1 MNRSFDAIVI
11 GGGQAG
17 PFLAARLAAAG
28 RQVALIERRHMGGTC
43 VNDGCQPTKTLVAS
57 ARVAWLA
64 RRAADFGVLTG
75 PVRVDM
81 AAVKARKD
89 KVVLASRQGLDDW
102 MGSTEGLTV
111 LRGSAAFVSP
121 RAVEVNGERLEGR
134 QFFLNTGARP
144 VVPDWA
150 AQVPYLTNT
159 SILELATLP
168 KHLLI
173 VGGSYIGLE
182 FAQMYRRFGAEVT
195 VLARGAQLA
204 GKEDADISR
213 TIREILEGEGIR
225 VITEAS
231 CMAAERRGDGVAV
244 SYRAGSQTVEGSHL
258 LLAVGR
264 VPNVEDLA
272 LDRAGV
278 ALDAEGYI
286 AVDERLTTNQPHI
299 YALGD
304 VNGRGAFTH
313 TSYNDFE
320 IVSQN
325 LLDGADRKVSERV
338 PAYGLYIDPPLGR
351 AGMNEAEVRASGRPA
366 LVAVRPMTRVSR
378 ANERA
383 ENLGFMKV
391 FADAETR
398 QILGVALLGIE
409 GDEVM
414 QSLLEAMAAGV
425 TVDTIIGTMHVHPT
439 VSELVPTLLAD
450 LQPLHQGI
458 SPPA

>member
-1 MNRSFDAIVI
+1 MSRSFDAIVI

-17 PFLAARLAAAG
+17 PFLAARLADAG
-28 RQVALIERRHMGGTC
+28 RQVALVERRFMGGTC
-43 VNDGCQPTKTLVAS
+43 VNNGCQPTKTLVAS

-64 RRAADFGVLTG
+64 RRAADFGISTG
-75 PVRVDM
+75 PVSVDM
-81 AAVKARKD
+81 AAVKARKE
-89 KVVLASRQGLDDW
+89 KIVLASRQGLDDW
-102 MGSTEGLTV
+102 MESTPNITV
-111 LRGSAAFVSP
+111 FRGSAAFVSP
-121 RAVEVNGERLEGR
+121 HEVEVNGEVLEGAEI
-134 QFFLNTGARP
+134 FLNTGARP

-150 AQVPYLTNT
+150 EGVPHLTNI
-159 SILELATLP
+159 SVLELDTLP
-168 KHLLI
+168 RHLVI

-195 VLARGAQLA
+195 VLARSPRLA
-204 GKEDADISR
+204 AKEDEDVSAA
-213 TIREILEGEGIR
+213 IRDILEGEGIR
-225 VITEAS
+225 VITNAG

-244 SYRAGSQTVEGSHL
+244 RYAAGSQEVEGSHL

-264 VPNVEDLA
+264 VPNVEDLR
-272 LDRAGV
+272 LERAGV
-278 ALDAEGYI
+278 ALDDEGFI
-286 AVDERLTTNQPHI
+286 EVDDKLRTNQSHI

-338 PAYGLYIDPPLGR
+338 PAYALYIDPPLGR
-351 AGMNEAEVRASGRPA
+351 AGMSEAEVRNSGRPA
-366 LVAVRPMTRVSR
+366 LVATRPMTRVSR

-391 FADAETR
+391 FADAKTR

-425 TVDTIIGTMHVHPT
+425 DVDTIIRTMHVHPT
-439 VSELVPTLLAD
+439 VSELVPTLLGD
-450 LQPLHQGI
+450 LKPLV
-458 SPPA
+458 

>member
-1 MNRSFDAIVI
+1 MSRSFDAIVI

-17 PFLAARLAAAG
+17 PFLAARLAGAG
-28 RQVALIERRHMGGTC
+28 QTVALIERRHMGGTC

-64 RRAADFGVLTG
+64 RRARDFGVVTG
-75 PVRVDM
+75 PVSVDM

-102 MGSTEGLTV
+102 MGATENLTV
-111 LRGSAAFVSP
+111 FRGSAAFVSP
-121 RAVEVNGERLEGR
+121 NAVEVNGEVLEGR

-150 AQVPYLTNT
+150 AGVPYLTNT
-159 SILELATLP
+159 SILELDTLP
-168 KHLLI
+168 RHLL
-173 VGGSYIGLE
+173 VAGGSYIALE

-195 VLARGAQLA
+195 VLARSSRLTA
-204 GKEDADISR
+204 KEDEDVSA
-213 TIREILEGEGIR
+213 TIRDILEAEGIR
-225 VITEAS
+225 VITDAS

-244 SYRAGSQTVEGSHL
+244 SYRGRSETVEGSHL
-258 LLAVGR
+258 LLALGR
-264 VPNVEDLA
+264 VPNVEDLQ
-272 LDRAGV
+272 LEKAGV
-278 ALDAEGYI
+278 ALDGDGYV
-286 AVDERLTTNQPHI
+286 AVDDKLRTNQPHI

-338 PAYGLYIDPPLGR
+338 PAYALYIDPPLGR
-351 AGMNEAEVRASGRPA
+351 AGMSEAEVRKSGRPA

-391 FADAETR
+391 FADAGTR

-414 QSLLEAMAAGV
+414 QALLEAMAAGV
-425 TVDTIIGTMHVHPT
+425 DVDTIIRTMHVHPT

-450 LQPLHQGI
+450 LKPLV
-458 SPPA
+458 

>member
-1 MNRSFDAIVI
+1 MSRSFDAIVI

-17 PFLAARLAAAG
+17 PFLAARLADAG
-28 RQVALIERRHMGGTC
+28 RQVALVERRFMGGTC
-43 VNDGCQPTKTLVAS
+43 VNNGCQPTKTLVAS

-64 RRAADFGVLTG
+64 RRAADFGISTG
-75 PVRVDM
+75 PVSVDM
-81 AAVKARKD
+81 AAVKARKE
-89 KVVLASRQGLDDW
+89 KIVLASRQGLDDW
-102 MGSTEGLTV
+102 MESTPNITV
-111 LRGSAAFVSP
+111 FRGSAAFVSP
-121 RAVEVNGERLEGR
+121 HEVEVNGEVLEGAEI
-134 QFFLNTGARP
+134 FLNTGARP

-150 AQVPYLTNT
+150 EGVPHLTNV
-159 SILELATLP
+159 SVLELDTLP
-168 KHLLI
+168 RHLVI

-195 VLARGAQLA
+195 VLARSPRLA
-204 GKEDADISR
+204 AKEDEDVSAA
-213 TIREILEGEGIR
+213 IRDILEGEGIR
-225 VITEAS
+225 VITNAG

-244 SYRAGSQTVEGSHL
+244 RYAAGSQEVEGSHL

-264 VPNVEDLA
+264 VPNVEDLR
-272 LDRAGV
+272 LERAGV
-278 ALDAEGYI
+278 ALDEEGFI
-286 AVDERLTTNQPHI
+286 EVDDKLRTNQSHI

-338 PAYGLYIDPPLGR
+338 PAYALYIDPPLGR
-351 AGMNEAEVRASGRPA
+351 AGMSEAEVRNSGRPA
-366 LVAVRPMTRVSR
+366 LVATRPMTRVSR

-391 FADAETR
+391 FADAKTR

-425 TVDTIIGTMHVHPT
+425 SVDTIIRTMHVHPT
-439 VSELVPTLLAD
+439 VSELVPTLLGD
-450 LQPLHQGI
+450 LKPLV
-458 SPPA
+458 

>member
-1 MNRSFDAIVI
+1 MSRSFDAIVI

-17 PFLAARLAAAG
+17 PFLAARLAGAG
-28 RQVALIERRHMGGTC
+28 RKVALIERRFMGGTC

-57 ARVAWLA
+57 ARVAYLA
-64 RRAADFGVLTG
+64 RRAADFGVSTG
-75 PVRVDM
+75 PVGVDM
-81 AAVKARKD
+81 AAVKARKE
-89 KVVLASRQGLDDW
+89 KVVLASRQGLDSW
-102 MGSTEGLTV
+102 MEETENLTV
-111 LRGSAAFVSP
+111 IRGSAAFVSP
-121 RAVEVNGERLEGR
+121 HAVAVDGVEYEAAEI
-134 QFFLNTGARP
+134 FLNTGARP
-144 VVPDWA
+144 VIPDWA
-150 AQVPYLTNT
+150 SNVPYLTNI
-159 SILELATLP
+159 SVLELDTLP
-168 KHLLI
+168 RHLVI

-195 VLARGAQLA
+195 VLEKGERIA
-204 GKEDADISR
+204 GREDRDISDA
-213 TIREILEGEGIR
+213 IRSILEGEGVRI
-225 VITEAS
+225 VTGAS
-231 CMAAERRGDGVAV
+231 QLAAERQGGEVAV
-244 SYRAGSQTVEGSHL
+244 SFGVGDERRRVVGSHL

-264 VPNVEDLA
+264 VPNVEDLQ

-278 ALDAEGYI
+278 VLNERGYI
-286 AVDERLTTNQPHI
+286 AVDEKLRTNQKHI

-325 LLDGADRKVSERV
+325 LLDGADRKVTERV
-338 PAYGLYIDPPLGR
+338 PAYALYIDPPLGR
-351 AGMNEAEVRASGRPA
+351 AGMSEAEVRKSGRKA
-366 LVAVRPMTRVSR
+366 LVATRPMSKVSR

-391 FADAETR
+391 FADAGTR

-425 TVDTIIGTMHVHPT
+425 SVDTIIHTMHVHPT

-450 LQPLHQGI
+450 LQPLQ
-458 SPPA
+458 

>member
-1 MNRSFDAIVI
+1 MSRTYDAIVI

-17 PFLAARLAAAG
+17 PFLAARLAGAG
-28 RQVALIERRHMGGTC
+28 QRTALIERRFMGGTC
-43 VNDGCQPTKTLVAS
+43 VNDGCQPTKTMVAS

-64 RRAADFGVLTG
+64 RRAADFGVSAG
-75 PVRVDM
+75 PVSVDM
-81 AAVKARKD
+81 AAVKLRKD
-89 KVVLASRQGLDDW
+89 KVVHASREGLDSW
-102 MGSTEGLTV
+102 MESTQNLTV
-111 LRGSAAFVSP
+111 IRGSASFTGPNS
-121 RAVEVNGERLEGR
+121 VEVNGVELTGA
-134 QFFLNTGARP
+134 QIFLNTGARA

-150 AQVPYLTNT
+150 KGVPYLTNT
-159 SILELATLP
+159 SLLELETLP
-168 KHLLI
+168 RHLII
-173 VGGSYIGLE
+173 VGGSYIALE
-182 FAQMYRRFGAEVT
+182 FAQMFRRFGSEVT
-195 VLARGAQLA
+195 VLARGKLA
-204 GKEDADISR
+204 SREDDDVR
-213 TIREILEGEGIR
+213 ETIGQILAGEGIAI
-225 VITEAS
+225 ITDAGEMS
-231 CMAAERRGDGVAV
+231 AEQRGGDVAV
-244 SYRAGSQTVEGSHL
+244 QHAGGEVVGSRL

-264 VPNVEDLA
+264 VPNVEDLR
-272 LDRAGV
+272 LERAGV
-278 ALDAEGYI
+278 ALDADGYI
-286 AVDERLTTNQPHI
+286 GVDDKLRTNVPHI

-338 PAYGLYIDPPLGR
+338 PAYAMYIDPPLGR
-351 AGMNEAEVRASGRPA
+351 AGMCEADVRASGRKA
-366 LVAVRPMTRVSR
+366 LVATRPMTRVSR

-414 QSLLEAMAAGV
+414 QSLLQAMKAGT

-439 VSELVPTLLAD
+439 VSELVPTLLGD
-450 LQPLHQGI
+450 LKPLE
-458 SPPA
+458 

>member
-1 MNRSFDAIVI
+1 MSRSFDAIVI

-28 RQVALIERRHMGGTC
+28 QSVALIERRHMGGTC

-64 RRAADFGVLTG
+64 RRAGDFGVTTG
-75 PVRVDM
+75 PVGVDM

-89 KVVLASRQGLDDW
+89 KLVLASRQGLDDW
-102 MGSTEGLTV
+102 MEATENLTV
-111 LRGSAAFVSP
+111 CRGSAAFVSP
-121 RAVEVNGERLEGR
+121 NAVTVNGEVLEGK

-144 VVPDWA
+144 VVPNWA
-150 AQVPYLTNT
+150 AGVPYLTNS
-159 SILELATLP
+159 SILELDVLP
-168 KHLLI
+168 RHLLI

-195 VLARGAQLA
+195 VLARGPRLA
-204 GKEDADISR
+204 AKEDEEVSA
-213 TIREILEGEGIR
+213 TIRDILEGEGIR
-225 VITEAS
+225 VITDAS
-231 CMAAERRGDGVAV
+231 CMAAERQGDGVAV
-244 SYRAGSQTVEGSHL
+244 SYGGGRGRVEGSHL

-264 VPNVEDLA
+264 VPNVEDLE
-272 LDRAGV
+272 LDKAGV
-278 ALDAEGYI
+278 ALDADGYV
-286 AVDERLTTNQPHI
+286 AVDDRLRTNQPHI

-338 PAYGLYIDPPLGR
+338 PAYALYIDPPLGR
-351 AGMNEAEVRASGRPA
+351 AGMNEAEVRASGRKA

-398 QILGVALLGIE
+398 RILGVSLLGIE

-425 TVDTIIGTMHVHPT
+425 TVDTIIRTMHVHPT

-450 LQPLHQGI
+450 LKPL
-458 SPPA
+458 A

>member
-1 MNRSFDAIVI
+1 MSRSFDAIVI

-17 PFLAARLAAAG
+17 PFLAARLAGAG
-28 RQVALIERRHMGGTC
+28 QTVALIERRHMGGTC

-64 RRAADFGVLTG
+64 RRARDFGVVTG
-75 PVRVDM
+75 PVSVDM

-89 KVVLASRQGLDDW
+89 KVVLASRRGLDDW
-102 MGSTEGLTV
+102 MDATENLTV
-111 LRGSAAFVSP
+111 FRGSAAFVSP
-121 RAVEVNGERLEGR
+121 NAVEVDGEVLEGR

-150 AQVPYLTNT
+150 AGVPYLTNT
-159 SILELATLP
+159 SILELDTLP
-168 KHLLI
+168 RHLL
-173 VGGSYIGLE
+173 VAGGSYIALE

-195 VLARGAQLA
+195 VLARSSRLTA
-204 GKEDADISR
+204 KEDEDVSA
-213 TIREILEGEGIR
+213 TIRDILEAEGIR
-225 VITEAS
+225 VITDAS

-244 SYRAGSQTVEGSHL
+244 SYRGGSETVEGSHL
-258 LLAVGR
+258 LLALGR
-264 VPNVEDLA
+264 VPNVEDLQ
-272 LDRAGV
+272 LEKAGV
-278 ALDAEGYI
+278 ALDGDGYI
-286 AVDERLTTNQPHI
+286 AVDDKLRTNQPHI

-338 PAYGLYIDPPLGR
+338 PAYALYIDPPLGR
-351 AGMNEAEVRASGRPA
+351 AGMSEAEVRKSGRPA

-391 FADAETR
+391 FADAGTR

-425 TVDTIIGTMHVHPT
+425 DVDTIIRTMHVHPT

-450 LQPLHQGI
+450 LKPLV
-458 SPPA
+458 

>member
-1 MNRSFDAIVI
+1 MSRSFDAVVI

-17 PFLAARLAAAG
+17 PFLAARLAGAG
-28 RQVALIERRHMGGTC
+28 QTVALIERRHMGGTC

-64 RRAADFGVLTG
+64 RRAQDFGVSTG
-75 PVRVDM
+75 PVSVDM

-89 KVVLASRQGLDDW
+89 KVVLVSRQGLDDW
-102 MGSTEGLTV
+102 MGATEGLTV
-111 LRGSAAFVSP
+111 FRGSAAFVS
-121 RAVEVNGERLEGR
+121 REAVEVNGEVLEGR

-150 AQVPYLTNT
+150 AGMPYLTNS
-159 SILELATLP
+159 SILELDTLP
-168 KHLLI
+168 RHLLI

-195 VLARGAQLA
+195 VLARGPRLA
-204 GKEDADISR
+204 AKEDEDVSG
-213 TIREILEGEGIR
+213 TIRDILEGEGIR
-225 VITEAS
+225 VITDAS
-231 CMAAERRGDGVAV
+231 CMAAERRGDRVAV
-244 SYRAGSQTVEGSHL
+244 SYGGGREVVEGSHL

-264 VPNVEDLA
+264 VPNVEDLK
-272 LDRAGV
+272 LEQAGV
-278 ALDAEGYI
+278 ALDGDGYI
-286 AVDERLTTNQPHI
+286 AVDDRLRTNQPHI

-338 PAYGLYIDPPLGR
+338 PAYALYIDPPLGR
-351 AGMNEAEVRASGRPA
+351 AGMSEAEVRASGRKA

-383 ENLGFMKV
+383 ETLGFMKV

-425 TVDTIIGTMHVHPT
+425 DVDTIIATMHVHPT

-450 LQPLHQGI
+450 LKPLV
-458 SPPA
+458 

>member
-1 MNRSFDAIVI
+1 MSRAYDAIVI

-17 PFLAARLAAAG
+17 PFLAARLAGAG
-28 RQVALIERRHMGGTC
+28 QRVALIERRFMGGTC
-43 VNDGCQPTKTLVAS
+43 VNDGCQPTKTMVAS
-57 ARVAWLA
+57 ARVAYLA
-64 RRAADFGVLTG
+64 RRAADFGVSTG
-75 PVRVDM
+75 PVAVDM
-81 AAVKARKD
+81 ASVKARKE
-89 KVVLASRQGLDDW
+89 KIVHASREGLDSW
-102 MGSTEGLTV
+102 MESTENLTV
-111 LRGSAAFVSP
+111 IRGSAAFTGPNS
-121 RAVEVNGERLEGR
+121 VEVNGVALEGR
-134 QFFLNTGARP
+134 QIFLNTGARA

-150 AQVPYLTNT
+150 AGVPYLTNT
-159 SILELATLP
+159 SILDLDVLP
-168 KHLLI
+168 RHLVI
-173 VGGSYIGLE
+173 VGGSYIALE
-182 FAQMYRRFGAEVT
+182 FAQMFRRFGSDVT
-195 VLARGAQLA
+195 VLARGKLA
-204 GKEDADISR
+204 SREDGDVR
-213 TIREILEGEGIR
+213 ETIGQILEGEGITI
-225 VITEAS
+225 VTGAGE
-231 CMAAERRGDGVAV
+231 MTAEQRGAEVVVRHEGGEVV
-244 SYRAGSQTVEGSHL
+244 GSHL

-264 VPNVEDLA
+264 VPNVEDLK
-272 LDRAGV
+272 LEKAGV
-278 ALDAEGYI
+278 ALDGEGYI
-286 AVDERLTTNQPHI
+286 AVDDKLRTNVPHI

-338 PAYGLYIDPPLGR
+338 PAYAMYIDPPLGR
-351 AGMNEAEVRASGRPA
+351 AGMCEADVRASGRKA
-366 LVAVRPMTRVSR
+366 LVATRPMTRVSR

-414 QSLLEAMAAGV
+414 QSLLQAMKAGT

-450 LQPLHQGI
+450 LKPLV
-458 SPPA
+458 

>member
-1 MNRSFDAIVI
+1 MSRSFDSVVI

-17 PFLAARLAAAG
+17 PFLAARLAEAG
-28 RQVALIERRHMGGTC
+28 QTVALIERRFMGGTC

-64 RRAADFGVLTG
+64 RRAKDFGVSTG
-75 PVRVDM
+75 PVSVDM
-81 AAVKARKD
+81 AAVKARKEA
-89 KVVLASRQGLDDW
+89 VVHASRQGLDDW
-102 MGSTEGLTV
+102 MESTPNLTV
-111 LRGSAAFVSP
+111 FRGSAAFVSP
-121 RAVEVNGERLEGR
+121 GAVEVNGEVLEAK

-150 AQVPYLTNT
+150 KDVPYLTNT
-159 SILELATLP
+159 SILELDTLP
-168 KHLLI
+168 KHLL
-173 VGGSYIGLE
+173 VAGGSYIALE

-195 VLARGAQLA
+195 VLARSSRLTAR
-204 GKEDADISR
+204 EDEDVSA
-213 TIREILEGEGIR
+213 TIRDILEGEGIR
-225 VITEAS
+225 VITDAS

-244 SYRAGSQTVEGSHL
+244 SYRGGEAVEGSHL
-258 LLAVGR
+258 LLALGR

-272 LDRAGV
+272 LDKAGV
-278 ALDAEGYI
+278 ALDREGYI
-286 AVDERLTTNQPHI
+286 AVDDKLRTNQQHI

-325 LLDGADRKVSERV
+325 LLDGANRKVSERV
-338 PAYGLYIDPPLGR
+338 PAYALYIDPPLGR
-351 AGMNEAEVRASGRPA
+351 AGMSEAEVRKSGRRA
-366 LVAVRPMTRVSR
+366 LVATRPMTRVSR
-378 ANERA
+378 ANERG

-425 TVDTIIGTMHVHPT
+425 SVDTIIRTMHVHPT

-450 LQPLHQGI
+450 LKPLV
-458 SPPA
+458 

>member
-1 MNRSFDAIVI
+1 MSRSFDAIVI

-17 PFLAARLAAAG
+17 PFLAARLAGAG
-28 RQVALIERRHMGGTC
+28 QQVALIERRHMGGTC

-64 RRAADFGVLTG
+64 RRAKDFGVATG
-75 PVRVDM
+75 PVSVDM
-81 AAVKARKD
+81 AAVKARKEQ
-89 KVVLASRQGLDDW
+89 VVLASRQGLDDW
-102 MGSTEGLTV
+102 MTSTPNLTV
-111 LRGSAAFVSP
+111 FRGSAAFVSP
-121 RAVEVNGERLEGR
+121 NAVEVNGEVLAGK

-150 AQVPYLTNT
+150 AGVPYLTST
-159 SILELATLP
+159 SILELDTLP
-168 KHLLI
+168 RHLLI
-173 VGGSYIGLE
+173 AGGSYIALE

-195 VLARGAQLA
+195 VLARSPRLTA
-204 GKEDADISR
+204 KEDEDVST
-213 TIREILEGEGIR
+213 TIRDILEGEGIR
-225 VITEAS
+225 VITDAR
-231 CMAAERRGDGVAV
+231 CMAAERRDDGVAV
-244 SYRAGSQTVEGSHL
+244 SYGGAAEPVVGSHL
-258 LLAVGR
+258 LLALGR
-264 VPNVEDLA
+264 VPNVEDLQLA
-272 LDRAGV
+272 KAGV
-278 ALDAEGYI
+278 ALDDSGYVW
-286 AVDERLTTNQPHI
+286 VDDKLRTNQPHI

-338 PAYGLYIDPPLGR
+338 PAYALYIDPPLGR
-351 AGMNEAEVRASGRPA
+351 AGMSEAEVRASGRKA

-383 ENLGFMKV
+383 ETLGFMKV

-425 TVDTIIGTMHVHPT
+425 DVDTIIRTMHVHPT
-439 VSELVPTLLAD
+439 VSELVPTLLGD
-450 LQPLHQGI
+450 LKALI
-458 SPPA
+458 

>member
-1 MNRSFDAIVI
+1 MSRSFDAIVI

-17 PFLAARLAAAG
+17 PFLAARLAGAG
-28 RQVALIERRHMGGTC
+28 RTVALIERRHMGGTC

-64 RRAADFGVLTG
+64 RRARDFGVITG
-75 PVRVDM
+75 PVSVDM
-81 AAVKARKD
+81 AAVKERKD
-89 KVVLASRQGLDDW
+89 KVVLASRRGLDDW
-102 MGSTEGLTV
+102 MGATENLTV
-111 LRGSAAFVSP
+111 FRGSAAFVSP
-121 RAVEVNGERLEGR
+121 NAVEVNGEVLEGR

-150 AQVPYLTNT
+150 AGVPYLTNT
-159 SILELATLP
+159 SILELDTLP
-168 KHLLI
+168 RHLL
-173 VGGSYIGLE
+173 VAGGSYIALE

-195 VLARGAQLA
+195 VLARSSRLTA
-204 GKEDADISR
+204 KEDEDVSA
-213 TIREILEGEGIR
+213 TIRDILEAEGIR
-225 VITEAS
+225 VITDAS

-244 SYRAGSQTVEGSHL
+244 SYRGGSETVEGSHL
-258 LLAVGR
+258 LLALGR
-264 VPNVEDLA
+264 VPNVEDLQ
-272 LDRAGV
+272 LEKAGV
-278 ALDAEGYI
+278 ALDGDGYI
-286 AVDERLTTNQPHI
+286 AVDDKLRTNQPHI

-338 PAYGLYIDPPLGR
+338 PAYALYIDPPLGR
-351 AGMNEAEVRASGRPA
+351 AGMSEAEVRKSGRPA

-391 FADAETR
+391 FADAGTR

-425 TVDTIIGTMHVHPT
+425 DVDTIIRTMHVHPT

-450 LQPLHQGI
+450 LKPLV
-458 SPPA
+458 

>member
-1 MNRSFDAIVI
+1 MSRSFDAIVI

-17 PFLAARLAAAG
+17 PFLAARLAGAG
-28 RQVALIERRHMGGTC
+28 RKVALIERRFMGGTC

-64 RRAADFGVLTG
+64 RRAKDFGVSTG
-75 PVRVDM
+75 PVSVDM
-81 AAVKARKD
+81 AAVKARKQ
-89 KVVLASRQGLDDW
+89 KIVLASRQGLDDW
-102 MGSTEGLTV
+102 MEGTENLTV
-111 LRGSAAFVSP
+111 FRGSAAFVSP
-121 RAVEVNGERLEGR
+121 NAVEVNGEVLEGEA
-134 QFFLNTGARP
+134 FFLNTGARP

-150 AQVPYLTNT
+150 AGVPYLTNT
-159 SILELATLP
+159 SILELDTLP

-195 VLARGAQLA
+195 VLARSPRLA
-204 GKEDADISR
+204 AKEDEDVSATVRD
-213 TIREILEGEGIR
+213 ILEGEGIR
-225 VITEAS
+225 VITGAG

-244 SYRAGSQTVEGSHL
+244 RYAGGTEAVEGSHL
-258 LLAVGR
+258 LLAMGR
-264 VPNVEDLA
+264 EPNVEDLK
-272 LDRAGV
+272 LDKAGV
-278 ALDAEGYI
+278 ELDEEGYI
-286 AVDERLTTNQPHI
+286 AVDDNLRTNQPHI

-338 PAYGLYIDPPLGR
+338 PAYALYIDPPLGR
-351 AGMNEAEVRASGRPA
+351 AGMSEVEVRKSGRPA

-398 QILGVALLGIE
+398 KILGVALLGIE

-425 TVDTIIGTMHVHPT
+425 DVDTIIRTMHVHPT
-439 VSELVPTLLAD
+439 VSELVPTLLGD
-450 LQPLHQGI
+450 LKPLV
-458 SPPA
+458 

>member
-1 MNRSFDAIVI
+1 MSRSFDAIVI

-17 PFLAARLAAAG
+17 PFLAARLAGAG
-28 RQVALIERRHMGGTC
+28 QTVALIERRHMGGTC

-64 RRAADFGVLTG
+64 RRARDFGVVTG
-75 PVRVDM
+75 PVSVDM

-89 KVVLASRQGLDDW
+89 KVVLASRRGLDDW
-102 MGSTEGLTV
+102 MDATENLTV
-111 LRGSAAFVSP
+111 FRGSAAFVSP
-121 RAVEVNGERLEGR
+121 NAVEVDGEVLEGR

-150 AQVPYLTNT
+150 AGVPYLTNT
-159 SILELATLP
+159 SILELDTLP
-168 KHLLI
+168 RHLL
-173 VGGSYIGLE
+173 VAGGSYIALE

-195 VLARGAQLA
+195 VLARSSRLTA
-204 GKEDADISR
+204 KEDEDVSA
-213 TIREILEGEGIR
+213 TIRDILEAEGIR
-225 VITEAS
+225 VITDAS

-244 SYRAGSQTVEGSHL
+244 SYRGGSETVEGSHL
-258 LLAVGR
+258 LLALGR
-264 VPNVEDLA
+264 VPNIEDLQ
-272 LDRAGV
+272 LEKAGV
-278 ALDAEGYI
+278 ALDGDGYI
-286 AVDERLTTNQPHI
+286 AVDDKLRTNQPHI

-338 PAYGLYIDPPLGR
+338 PAYALYIDPPLGR
-351 AGMNEAEVRASGRPA
+351 AGMSEAEVRKSGRPA

-391 FADAETR
+391 FADAGTR

-425 TVDTIIGTMHVHPT
+425 DVDTIIRTMHVHPT

-450 LQPLHQGI
+450 LKPLV
-458 SPPA
+458 

>member
-1 MNRSFDAIVI
+1 MSRSFDAIVI

-17 PFLAARLAAAG
+17 PFLAARLAGAG
-28 RQVALIERRHMGGTC
+28 QTVALIERRHMGGTC

-64 RRAADFGVLTG
+64 RRARDFGVVTG
-75 PVRVDM
+75 PVSVDM

-102 MGSTEGLTV
+102 MGATENLTV
-111 LRGSAAFVSP
+111 FRGSAAFVSP
-121 RAVEVNGERLEGR
+121 REVEVNGEVLEGAEI
-134 QFFLNTGARP
+134 FLNTGARP

-150 AQVPYLTNT
+150 AGVPYLTNT
-159 SILELATLP
+159 SILELDTLP
-168 KHLLI
+168 RHLL
-173 VGGSYIGLE
+173 VAGGSYIALE

-195 VLARGAQLA
+195 VLARSSRLTA
-204 GKEDADISR
+204 KEDEDVSA
-213 TIREILEGEGIR
+213 TIRDILEAEGIR
-225 VITEAS
+225 VITDAS

-244 SYRAGSQTVEGSHL
+244 SYRGGSETVEGSHL
-258 LLAVGR
+258 LLALGR
-264 VPNVEDLA
+264 VPNVEDLQ
-272 LDRAGV
+272 LEKAGV
-278 ALDAEGYI
+278 ALDGDGYI
-286 AVDERLTTNQPHI
+286 AVDDKLRTNQPHI

-338 PAYGLYIDPPLGR
+338 PAYALYIDPPLGR
-351 AGMNEAEVRASGRPA
+351 AGMSEAEVRKSGRPA

-391 FADAETR
+391 FADAGTR

-425 TVDTIIGTMHVHPT
+425 DVDTIIRTMHVHPT

-450 LQPLHQGI
+450 LKPLV
-458 SPPA
+458 

>member
-1 MNRSFDAIVI
+1 MSRTYDAIVI

-17 PFLAARLAAAG
+17 PFLAARLAGAG
-28 RQVALIERRHMGGTC
+28 QRTALIERRFMGGTC

-57 ARVAWLA
+57 ARVAYLA
-64 RRAADFGVLTG
+64 RRAADFGVSTG
-75 PVRVDM
+75 PVGVDM

-89 KVVLASRQGLDDW
+89 KVVLASREGLDNW
-102 MGSTEGLTV
+102 MESTENLTV
-111 LRGSAAFVSP
+111 IRGSAVFNGP
-121 RAVEVNGERLEGR
+121 HTVEVNGVELEGA
-134 QFFLNTGARP
+134 QIFLNTGARA

-150 AQVPYLTNT
+150 QGVPYLTNT
-159 SILELATLP
+159 TVLELDTLP
-168 KHLLI
+168 RHLII
-173 VGGSYIGLE
+173 VGGSYIALE
-182 FAQMYRRFGAEVT
+182 FAQMFRRFGAEVT
-195 VLARGAQLA
+195 VLARGKLA
-204 GKEDADISR
+204 SREDDDVR
-213 TIREILEGEGIR
+213 ETIQQILTGEGIT
-225 VITEAS
+225 VVTGAGEMS
-231 CMAAERRGDGVAV
+231 AEQRGDDIAV
-244 SYRAGSQTVEGSHL
+244 RHEGGEVVGSHL

-264 VPNVEDLA
+264 VPNVEDLSLEKAGIA
-272 LDRAGV
+272 LDG
-278 ALDAEGYI
+278 DGYI
-286 AVDERLTTNQPHI
+286 AVDDKLRTNVPHI

-338 PAYGLYIDPPLGR
+338 PAYAMYIDPPLGR
-351 AGMNEAEVRASGRPA
+351 AGMCEADVRASGRKA
-366 LVAVRPMTRVSR
+366 LVATRPMTRVSR

-398 QILGVALLGIE
+398 EILGVALLGIE

-414 QSLLEAMAAGV
+414 QSLLQAMKAGT

-439 VSELVPTLLAD
+439 VSELVPTLLGD
-450 LQPLHQGI
+450 LKPLE
-458 SPPA
+458 

>member
-1 MNRSFDAIVI
+1 MSRSFDAIVI

-28 RQVALIERRHMGGTC
+28 QSVALIERRHMGGTC

-64 RRAADFGVLTG
+64 RRAADFGVTTG

-89 KVVLASRQGLDDW
+89 KLVLASRQGLDDW
-102 MGSTEGLTV
+102 MEATENLTV
-111 LRGSAAFVSP
+111 CRGSAAFVSP
-121 RAVEVNGERLEGR
+121 NAVTVNGEVLEGK

-150 AQVPYLTNT
+150 AGVPYLTNS
-159 SILELATLP
+159 SILELDVLP
-168 KHLLI
+168 RHMLI

-195 VLARGAQLA
+195 VLARGPRLA
-204 GKEDADISR
+204 AKEDEEVSA
-213 TIREILEGEGIR
+213 TIRDILEGEGIR
-225 VITEAS
+225 VITDAS
-231 CMAAERRGDGVAV
+231 CMAAERQGDGIAV
-244 SYRAGSQTVEGSHL
+244 SYGGGRGRVEGSHL

-264 VPNVEDLA
+264 VPNVEDLE
-272 LDRAGV
+272 LDKAGV
-278 ALDAEGYI
+278 ALDADGYV
-286 AVDERLTTNQPHI
+286 AVDDRLRTNQPHI

-338 PAYGLYIDPPLGR
+338 PAYALYIDPPLGR
-351 AGMNEAEVRASGRPA
+351 AGMNEAEVRASGRKA

-398 QILGVALLGIE
+398 RILGVSLLGIE

-425 TVDTIIGTMHVHPT
+425 TVDTIIRTMHVHPT

-450 LQPLHQGI
+450 LKPL
-458 SPPA
+458 A